1 MNAEAIR
8 GELLI
13 LQTEIDHLQPQ
24 LRRSERKSEKTI
36 SQLTREWNIT
46 KRLNTLHQRRKEF
59 TEMLPAVSA
68 PVHPVAGP
76 SQSGFI
82 DMSVQPRQPSTLV
95 QPPTTSVVVASG
107 SDLLA
112 NLLKDEPMNTDSDG
126 DDATP
131 PPTSDIDLFHPF
143 LLEDDKNRMLVDST
157 NFDVDFY
164 HHNTAKAV
172 DEYVYFPTSQL
183 SPANTFI

>member
-1 MNAEAIR
+1 
-8 GELLI
+8 
-13 LQTEIDHLQPQ
+13 
-24 LRRSERKSEKTI
+24 
-36 SQLTREWNIT
+36 
-46 KRLNTLHQRRKEF
+46 
-59 TEMLPAVSA
+59 MLPAVSA

-82 DMSVQPRQPSTLV
+82 DLSVQPRQPPTLV
-95 QPPTTSVVVASG
+95 QPPTASVAVASG
-107 SDLLA
+107 SNLLA

-126 DDATP
+126 DYATP

-143 LLEDDKNRMLVDST
+143 LLEDDDKNRMLIDGT

-164 HHNTAKAV
+164 HHNTAKA
-172 DEYVYFPTSQL
+172 DEYVSFPTSQL